1 MQHRCYPEFSLCTS
15 AHIALINLYYLFNW
29 VNPRLCRGTQ
39 KGLTF
44 AAVVFQVIA
53 MIAALL
59 FPTLPR
65 RGSRTLWVQKGG
77 EGGFADGDVQTHRF
91 KIPLIPPLLKWEAK
105 SAAAL
110 GGSWF

>member
-1 MQHRCYPEFSLCTS
+1 M
-15 AHIALINLYYLFNW
+15 
-29 VNPRLCRGTQ
+29 
-39 KGLTF
+39 
-44 AAVVFQVIA
+44 FQVIA

-91 KIPLIPPLLKWEAK
+91 KIPLGPPRKLSPFVKVGGEEC
-105 SAAAL
+105 SRL
-110 GGSWF
+110 GRLMVL